1 MPDEELKTEETK
13 PLIDVIPSLR
23 QLLFRKLAQYSLQD
37 KGNDLYF
44 FFEAISILRGT
55 VGEQVLKDYYK
66 EKYEDVSKFLAYSG
80 VLLSELKLVYD
91 SMEKLNKENIKE
103 YSKRYDEEYKQIMRK
118 VGLINLRL
126 PEIFCVLLN
135 SSKMRYMTI
144 PSDAFIPQLKKGYRP
159 MQREKTENA
168 PEEKPEQKEETE

>member
-1 MPDEELKTEETK
+1 MPDDDLKTEK
-13 PLIDVIPSLR
+13 QLIDVIPSVR
-23 QLLFRKLAQYSLQD
+23 QLVMRKLAQYALND

-44 FFEAISILRGT
+44 FFEAISILRGV
-55 VGEQVLKDYYK
+55 VGEDVLKDHYG
-66 EKYEDVSKFLAYSG
+66 EKYNEVNKFLAYSG
-80 VLLSELKLVYD
+80 VLLSELKLIYD
-91 SMEKLNKENIKE
+91 SIEKLNKENIKE

-159 MQREKTENA
+159 MQREKTENM
-168 PEEKPEQKEETE
+168 PEEKKEEQKEEAE